1 MFKAVFWDNDGTLMD
16 TESMFYHLSAEILS
30 RINIHLTKEFFT
42 NSFLK
47 TGGSTFD
54 RARQQGVSEEIIS
67 QLREQKKQLEQ
78 EWLQT
83 KTLPVFPGI
92 REILEA
98 LQGQVLMAV
107 VTNSSNHVLDIKFQ
121 RTGLA
126 KYFDFSITSDDYTF
140 EKPHPEPYLL
150 AIKQSGFHPHE
161 CVAIEDTEK
170 GVISAKKAGLTCFA
184 IPNEF
189 SAGNDFCLA
198 DRIFSSAEELLS
210 QKYLILP
217 EQKEVER
224 TSHPTN
230 ILT

>member
-1 MFKAVFWDNDGTLMD
+1 MFRAVFWDNDGTLMD

-30 RINIHLTKEFFT
+30 RINIHLTKDFYT
-42 NSFLK
+42 NHFLK
-47 TGGSTFD
+47 SGGSTFD
-54 RARQQGVSEEIIS
+54 TARQQGVSEEIIS
-67 QLREQKKQLEQ
+67 QLRKEKEQLEQ

-92 REILEA
+92 REILE
-98 LQGQVLMAV
+98 LLHGKVTMAV
-107 VTNSSNHVLDIKFQ
+107 VTNSSKNVLDVKFQ
-121 RTGLA
+121 QTKLA

-150 AIKQSGFHPHE
+150 AIKQSGFHPSK

-189 SAGNDFCLA
+189 SAGNDFRLA
-198 DRIFSSAEELLS
+198 DMVFSSAEELFS

-217 EQKEVER
+217 ERKEVEH
-224 TSHPTN
+224 TVPPTK
-230 ILT
+230 IPT